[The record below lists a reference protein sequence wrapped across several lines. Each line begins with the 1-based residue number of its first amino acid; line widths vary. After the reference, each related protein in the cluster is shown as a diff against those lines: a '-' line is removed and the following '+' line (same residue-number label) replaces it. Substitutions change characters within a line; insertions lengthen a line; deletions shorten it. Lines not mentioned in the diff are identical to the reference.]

1 MHLPDLVHDVRSII
15 QPDVSAKRLSL
26 FIDTMDVENEDI
38 ITDPL
43 RLNQILLNILSNAIK
58 FTPTGGT
65 ISIRIAQKNGAPKGR
80 GCYEFRIKDNGIGMS
95 EAFQKHIFEAFSRE
109 ESSTVSG
116 IQGTGLGMSIAKNIV
131 DMMGGTIAIESE

>member
-1 MHLPDLVHDVRSII
+1 MHLPDLIHGVRSII

-65 ISIRIAQKNGAPKGR
+65 ISIRIAQKTVRPRAVAA
-80 GCYEFRIKDNGIGMS
+80 MS
-95 EAFQKHIFEAFSRE
+95 SASR
-109 ESSTVSG
+109 TMALV
-116 IQGTGLGMSIAKNIV
+116 
-131 DMMGGTIAIESE
+131 